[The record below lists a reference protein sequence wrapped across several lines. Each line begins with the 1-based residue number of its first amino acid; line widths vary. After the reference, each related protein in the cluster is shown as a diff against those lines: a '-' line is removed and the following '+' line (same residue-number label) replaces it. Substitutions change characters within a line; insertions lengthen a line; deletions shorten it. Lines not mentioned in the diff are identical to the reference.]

1 MTMLRLLQLAL
12 LVLALLL
19 ADAFVGAAIATVEA
33 QDTVEEAR
41 ARRSRRARRARR
53 TRASREA
60 REVREA
66 AARNAR
72 EAVDERPNER
82 DDASSDERAN
92 DADSA
97 SDEPAEEAAAGAP
110 SLSETQSR
118 RLDFDARVIRGE
130 TAGRGAIVLFERGGR
145 SFAPLARVRR
155 KFLLPTILAVF
166 GEEPARPAEDER

>member
-1 MTMLRLLQLAL
+1 MLRLLQLAL
-12 LVLALLL
+12 LALALLL
-19 ADAFVGAAIATVEA
+19 ADAFVGAAIATAEA
-33 QDTVEEAR
+33 QETVEEAR

-72 EAVDERPNER
+72 ETDAPERGE
-82 DDASSDERAN
+82 DDADERA
-92 DADSA
+92 DDGDEA
-97 SDEPAEEAAAGAP
+97 SEATSEAPAEEAAAGAP

>member
-1 MTMLRLLQLAL
+1 MLRLLQLAL
-12 LVLALLL
+12 LALALLF
-19 ADAFVGAAIATVEA
+19 ADVFVGATMATAEA
-33 QDTVEEAR
+33 QETVEEAR

-72 EAVDERPNER
+72 ETDAADR
-82 DDASSDERAN
+82 DDDADERAD
-92 DADSA
+92 DADAA
-97 SDEPAEEAAAGAP
+97 SEAASEEPAEEAAAGAP